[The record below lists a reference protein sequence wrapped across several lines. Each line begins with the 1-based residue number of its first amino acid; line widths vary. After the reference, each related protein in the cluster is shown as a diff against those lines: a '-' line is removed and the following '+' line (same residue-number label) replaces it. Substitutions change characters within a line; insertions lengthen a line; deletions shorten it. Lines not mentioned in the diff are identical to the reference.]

1 MFAESGPTA
10 TLNDV
15 ARAAGVGAIYRKCPD
30 KEALLDALLDDK
42 IDTVIQVA
50 VDATTIDDPGSAF
63 RTHLLGMIA
72 VHAADRSL
80 ATVLFAPNRNER
92 FPADRADQ
100 LAKTA
105 DGLITRAVI
114 AGELHE
120 GFTRQDTTVLAVM
133 VGSIAT
139 VTRES
144 DPQVCGV
151 ATRRWS
157 STGPVRPS
165 TPTRSR
171 RRRCPSSAP
180 PKRSGAPCERQQP

>member
-1 MFAESGPTA
+1 MFAESGTTA

-15 ARAAGVGAIYRKCPD
+15 ARAAGVGTIYRKCPD
-30 KEALLDALLDDK
+30 KEAPLDALLDDK

-50 VDATTIDDPGSAF
+50 VDAATIDDPGSAF

-92 FPADRADQ
+92 FPADRAAQ

-105 DGLITRAVI
+105 DGLIIRAVI
-114 AGELHE
+114 AGELRE

-133 VGSIAT
+133 AGSIAT

-144 DPQVCGV
+144 DPQVWRRSAQMVVDG
-151 ATRRWS
+151 TRP
-157 STGPVRPS
+157 TIHTDPL
-165 TPTRSR
+165 TP
-171 RRRCPSSAP
+171 AP
-180 PKRSGAPCERQQP
+180 LSFVGTAEALGRTL